1 MEVTWRPANELPIP
15 DRLQELIED
24 RLEGLPAQTVEALE
38 VVSALSAP
46 TLDAIA
52 AATDPSARSTIAW
65 VRRSR
70 TASSRSSA
78 TAFGSPT
85 PSLRPPSIRGSRRLG
100 VASCTRGSRRSSA
113 IRRNEPATWP
123 CPSRART
130 SPSPP
135 PSRRP
140 PLLAFSRGAP
150 QSAAELWEMARRAT
164 PPDRGE
170 DLVRRTHQAG
180 VAHYECGDTSLA
192 RSVLEQAVD
201 LSMAGPAR
209 ARVLLDLG
217 MALAEN
223 EGWRGAWAVFEAAR
237 GEAGDDLAL
246 QGTDRAEPR
255 VRLAVP
261 GRPRGIGT
269 ARSRSAAAGRGAAG
283 TTGDG
288 RGVPGVSIR
297 RVPPRTR
304 GRSGAAR
311 SRDRPGRAHG
321 GRIQIPRPACELRR
335 GSAPQVHRSPG
346 RGPADVHRA
355 PG

>member
-1 MEVTWRPANELPIP
+1 MAAGERPPIP

-24 RLEGLPAQTVEALE
+24 RLEGLPR
-38 VVSALSAP
+38 P
-46 TLDAIA
+46 
-52 AATDPSARSTIAW
+52 DPRSARGRLGLVDTNARCDRCRDRSFRGRPSPW
-65 VRRSR
+65 SGHRERGRGGRRRSPSVHPPPPCVRRLSEDP
-70 TASSRSSA
+70 AGSA
-78 TAFGSPT
+78 
-85 PSLRPPSIRGSRRLG
+85 
-100 VASCTRGSRRSSA
+100 
-113 IRRNEPATWP
+113 
-123 CPSRART
+123 SRAARAARDDRPRSGGT
-130 SPSPP
+130 SPP
-135 PSRRP
+135 PGSVRRGPGRRRRRRP
-140 PLLAFSRGAP
+140 RGGRPSGLLPGAP

-180 VAHYECGDTSLA
+180 VAHHECGDTSLA

-223 EGWRGAWAVFEAAR
+223 EGVAGGLGRVRGCSGR
-237 GEAGDDLAL
+237 GGGRSRAE
-246 QGTDRAEPR
+246 GTDRAEPR

-288 RGVPGVSIR
+288 RGVHGVSIR

-311 SRDRPGRAHG
+311 SRDLPGRAHG
-321 GRIQIPRPACELRR
+321 GRIQIPCPACELHR